1 MRLSRR
7 HAGRRRTRLRGWIGE
22 LDGRG
27 LARRARRATSTLA
40 TLRLVVGAR
49 RVNAPLFCARLCR
62 STRRSRPLARVHGI
76 HRRCGQADP
85 QAPTHH
91 AAARSCG
98 PCDRVRD
105 GLPVAG
111 LTAKMR
117 TLRCRR
123 SRVSGGA
130 SALGRP
136 RNLHQRECDPAGP
149 GERDIDCHVELTP
162 QVNTYWGWNE
172 VHEADAHAAAV
183 EEWTSDPSRC
193 VTPIPDRP
201 SGAAASRTSRPFSS
215 ARV

>member
-1 MRLSRR
+1 MSSTVR
-7 HAGRRRTRLRGWIGE
+7 AGERLR
-22 LDGRG
+22 
-27 LARRARRATSTLA
+27 LATVA

-49 RVNAPLFCARLCR
+49 RVNAPLICARLCR
-62 STRRSRPLARVHGI
+62 STTRPRPLARAHGI

-85 QAPTHH
+85 PTPAHH
-91 AAARSCG
+91 AAARGCS

-111 LTAKMR
+111 LTAQMR
-117 TLRCRR
+117 SLRCRR
-123 SRVSGGA
+123 SRISGGA
-130 SALGRP
+130 AALGRP

-162 QVNTYWGWNE
+162 QVNTYWGWTE

-193 VTPIPDRP
+193 VTPISDQP
-201 SGAAASRTSRPFSS
+201 SGAAASRMLRPSSS